1 MLKGHRLDNDKIGYM
16 ARLKYNFTWKK
27 YHFTWKKYHF
37 TWKKYHR
44 WFGLVLSVFM
54 LVFCVSGIILN
65 HREVFSGC
73 EVSRRWLPA
82 SYHIKNFNNGVV
94 KGTVV
99 KNQKTASDSTEQ
111 SLAVE
116 KNPSIHANSSESPDS
131 VLAYGCAGVFLT
143 DSRLSTWQDFNRGLP
158 ASIDERNVRHIV
170 KAKDGS
176 LWCAALRDVYRYDE
190 NSHRWKK
197 VELPGNEE
205 RIMDVA
211 LGKDSM
217 TVVALTRSYV
227 YKISIFDSCRLQ
239 GKPAMAKFHVG
250 PATVVPPPSE
260 DYEPKT
266 TLFKLVWHLH
276 SGEFFGLP
284 GKLVV
289 DAIALV
295 LIVLSITGILLFILP
310 YGIRRVKKLA
320 AKARMKRL
328 GKQFAWNMKWHNK
341 IGYVTIVLTL
351 WIAITG
357 MCLRPPLMVPLVL
370 NKLPQAVGEDGN
382 VWQDKLRAIRWDATQ
397 GDWLVSTSD
406 GFLRVDED
414 FSQAPKMLA
423 TDECPKLSPMG
434 VTVFE
439 SDGKGGW
446 IVGSFRGIYR
456 WNPVKSAANRTSAVD
471 PLLALSLKDSA
482 NHPSSQILDYFTGK
496 PSVETSMIPI
506 SDNLVCGYSEDFL
519 GGKPLVFDF
528 AKGVEDA
535 KGQAVDLAKLQ
546 ENKNLSANPQNLE
559 SNRQHLYDND
569 ESKTSKNEESM
580 SDLICETAPMSLWNV
595 ALELHVG
602 RCYSPFLG
610 PLSDFFVFLSG
621 LLITLVL
628 LSGYIISRR
637 RRKKAQAR
645 LK

>member
-1 MLKGHRLDNDKIGYM
+1 MGIVKIREMMYLCNPKMNVM

-27 YHFTWKKYHF
+27 YH
-37 TWKKYHR
+37 R
-44 WFGLVLSVFM
+44 WLGLVLSVFM
-54 LVFCVSGIILN
+54 LVFSVSGIILN

-73 EVSRRWLPA
+73 EVSRKWLPA

-94 KGTVV
+94 KGTVM
-99 KNQKTASDSTEQ
+99 KKSAAH
-111 SLAVE
+111 SL
-116 KNPSIHANSSESPDS
+116 SSENCDS

-143 DSRLSTWQDFNRGLP
+143 DSRLSTWQDFNAGLP
-158 ASIDERNVRHIV
+158 ESIDERNVRHVV

-211 LGKDSM
+211 LAKDSM
-217 TVVALTRSYV
+217 TVVALTRSRVFTIVPFVQYGEIV
-227 YKISIFDSCRLQ
+227 KI
-239 GKPAMAKFHVG
+239 GKSS
-250 PATVVPPPSE
+250 SE
-260 DYEPKT
+260 TYRVESKIIPTPKKYEPKT

-310 YGIRRVKKLA
+310 YGIRRAKKLA

-370 NKLPQAVGEDGN
+370 SKLPQAVGEDGN
-382 VWQDKLRAIRWDATQ
+382 VWQDKLRAIRWDAVQ
-397 GDWLVSTSD
+397 GDWLVSTSE

-414 FSQAPKMLA
+414 FSQAPKMLPDA
-423 TDECPKLSPMG
+423 ECPKLSPMG
-434 VTVFE
+434 VTVWE

-456 WNPVKSAANRTSAVD
+456 WNPVNH
-471 PLLALSLKDSA
+471 SL
-482 NHPSSQILDYFTGK
+482 NQILDYFTGK
-496 PSVETSMIPI
+496 PSEETSMIPI

-535 KGQAVDLAKLQ
+535 KGQAVALC
-546 ENKNLSANPQNLE
+546 
-559 SNRQHLYDND
+559 ND
-569 ESKTSKNEESM
+569 EPKKSRNEESM

-610 PLSDFFVFLSG
+610 PLSDLFVFLSG

-628 LSGYIISRR
+628 LSGYIISHR

>member
-1 MLKGHRLDNDKIGYM
+1 MGIVKIREMMYLCNPKMNVM

-27 YHFTWKKYHF
+27 YH
-37 TWKKYHR
+37 R
-44 WFGLVLSVFM
+44 WLGLVLSVFM

-73 EVSRRWLPA
+73 EVSRKWLPA
-82 SYHIKNFNNGVV
+82 SYYIKNFNNGVV

-116 KNPSIHANSSESPDS
+116 KNPSVHANSSESPDS
-131 VLAYGCAGVFLT
+131 VLVYGCAGVFLT
-143 DSRLSTWQDFNRGLP
+143 DSRLSTWQDFNAGLP
-158 ASIDERNVRHIV
+158 ESIDERNVRHVV
-170 KAKDGS
+170 KAKNGS

-211 LGKDSM
+211 LAKDSM
-217 TVVALTRSYV
+217 TVVALTRSRVFTIVPFVQYGEIV
-227 YKISIFDSCRLQ
+227 KI
-239 GKPAMAKFHVG
+239 GKSSSETYRVESKIIPAPKK
-250 PATVVPPPSE
+250 
-260 DYEPKT
+260 YEPKT

-310 YGIRRVKKLA
+310 YGIRRAKKLA

-370 NKLPQAVGEDGN
+370 SKLPQAVGEDGN
-382 VWQDKLRAIRWDATQ
+382 VWQDKLRAIRWDAVQ
-397 GDWLVSTSD
+397 GDWLVSTSE

-414 FSQAPKMLA
+414 FSQAPKMLPD
-423 TDECPKLSPMG
+423 DECPKLSPMG
-434 VTVFE
+434 VTVWE

-456 WNPVKSAANRTSAVD
+456 WNPV
-471 PLLALSLKDSA
+471 
-482 NHPSSQILDYFTGK
+482 NHKSQILDYFTNE
-496 PSVETSMIPI
+496 PCVETSMIPI
-506 SDNLVCGYSEDFL
+506 SDNLICGYSEDLFDRE
-519 GGKPLVFDF
+519 PMVFDF

-535 KGQAVDLAKLQ
+535 KGQVINIL
-546 ENKNLSANPQNLE
+546 
-559 SNRQHLYDND
+559 D
-569 ESKTSKNEESM
+569 EKDAM

-610 PLSDFFVFLSG
+610 PLSDLFVFLSG

-628 LSGYIISRR
+628 LSGYIISHR

>member
-1 MLKGHRLDNDKIGYM
+1 MNVM

-27 YHFTWKKYHF
+27 YH
-37 TWKKYHR
+37 R
-44 WFGLVLSVFM
+44 WLGLVLSVFM

-73 EVSRRWLPA
+73 EVSRKWLPA
-82 SYHIKNFNNGVV
+82 SYYIKNFNNGVV

-99 KNQKTASDSTEQ
+99 KKSAAH
-111 SLAVE
+111 SL
-116 KNPSIHANSSESPDS
+116 SSENCDS

-143 DSRLSTWQDFNRGLP
+143 DSRLSTWQDFNAGLP
-158 ASIDERNVRHIV
+158 ESIDERNVRHVV
-170 KAKDGS
+170 KAKEGS

-211 LGKDSM
+211 LAKDSM
-217 TVVALTRSYV
+217 TVVALTRSRVFTIVPFVQYGEIV
-227 YKISIFDSCRLQ
+227 KI
-239 GKPAMAKFHVG
+239 GKSSSETYRVESKIIPAPKK
-250 PATVVPPPSE
+250 
-260 DYEPKT
+260 YEPKT

-310 YGIRRVKKLA
+310 YGIRRAKKLA

-370 NKLPQAVGEDGN
+370 SKLPQAVGEDGN
-382 VWQDKLRAIRWDATQ
+382 VWQDKLRAIRWDAVQ
-397 GDWLVSTSD
+397 GDWLVSTSE

-414 FSQAPKMLA
+414 FSQAPKMLPD
-423 TDECPKLSPMG
+423 DECPKLSPMG
-434 VTVFE
+434 VTVWE

-456 WNPVKSAANRTSAVD
+456 WNPVNH
-471 PLLALSLKDSA
+471 SL
-482 NHPSSQILDYFTGK
+482 NQILDYFTGK
-496 PSVETSMIPI
+496 PSEETSMIPI

-535 KGQAVDLAKLQ
+535 KGQAVALC
-546 ENKNLSANPQNLE
+546 
-559 SNRQHLYDND
+559 ND
-569 ESKTSKNEESM
+569 EPKTSRNEESM

-610 PLSDFFVFLSG
+610 PLSDLFVFLSG
-621 LLITLVL
+621 LLITLVF
-628 LSGYIISRR
+628 LSGYIISHR
-637 RRKKAQAR
+637 RRKKAQER
-645 LK
+645 KHMSFMIHKRES

>member
-1 MLKGHRLDNDKIGYM
+1 MMYLCNPKMNVM
-16 ARLKYNFTWKK
+16 ARLKYN
-27 YHFTWKKYHF
+27 F

-73 EVSRRWLPA
+73 EVSRKWLPA

-116 KNPSIHANSSESPDS
+116 KNPSVHANSSESPDS
-131 VLAYGCAGVFLT
+131 VLVYGCAGVFLT
-143 DSRLSTWQDFNRGLP
+143 DSRLSTWQDFNAGLP
-158 ASIDERNVRHIV
+158 ESIDERNVRHVV

-211 LGKDSM
+211 LGKNSIQ
-217 TVVALTRSYV
+217 VVALTRSRIFEITPIASNIDVSESPSSLASSAKGGVSEKSPDIFEKKSGGFSEKVGTFLGKYRV
-227 YKISIFDSCRLQ
+227 EAKII
-239 GKPAMAKFHVG
+239 PAPKN
-250 PATVVPPPSE
+250 
-260 DYEPKT
+260 YEPKT

-310 YGIRRVKKLA
+310 YGIRRAKKVKSEERRVKNSLA
-320 AKARMKRL
+320 AKNRMKRL

-370 NKLPQAVGEDGN
+370 SKLPQTVGEDGN
-382 VWQDKLRAIRWDATQ
+382 VWQDKLRAIRWDAVQ
-397 GDWLVSTSD
+397 GDWLVSTSE

-414 FSQAPKMLA
+414 FAKVPKMLPA
-423 TDECPKLSPMG
+423 DECPKLSPMG
-434 VTVFE
+434 VTVWE

-456 WNPVKSAANRTSAVD
+456 WNPVNH
-471 PLLALSLKDSA
+471 SL
-482 NHPSSQILDYFTGK
+482 NQILDYFTGK

-535 KGQAVDLAKLQ
+535 KGQAVALC
-546 ENKNLSANPQNLE
+546 
-559 SNRQHLYDND
+559 ND
-569 ESKTSKNEESM
+569 EPKTSRNEESM

-610 PLSDFFVFLSG
+610 PLSDLFVFLSG

-628 LSGYIISRR
+628 LSGYIISHR

>member
-1 MLKGHRLDNDKIGYM
+1 MGIVKIREMMYLCNPKMNVM

-27 YHFTWKKYHF
+27 YH
-37 TWKKYHR
+37 R
-44 WFGLVLSVFM
+44 WLGLVLSVFM

-73 EVSRRWLPA
+73 EVSRKWLPA
-82 SYHIKNFNNGVV
+82 SYHVKNFNNGVV

-99 KNQKTASDSTEQ
+99 KKSAAH
-111 SLAVE
+111 SL
-116 KNPSIHANSSESPDS
+116 SSENCDS

-143 DSRLSTWQDFNRGLP
+143 DSRLSTWQDFNAGLP
-158 ASIDERNVRHIV
+158 ESIDERNVRHVV

-190 NSHRWKK
+190 NSQGWKK

-211 LGKDSM
+211 LAKDSM
-217 TVVALTRSYV
+217 TVVALTRSRVFTIVPFVQYGEIV
-227 YKISIFDSCRLQ
+227 KI
-239 GKPAMAKFHVG
+239 GKSSSETYRVESKIIPAPKK
-250 PATVVPPPSE
+250 
-260 DYEPKT
+260 YEPKT

-295 LIVLSITGILLFILP
+295 LIMLSITGILLFILP
-310 YGIRRVKKLA
+310 YGIRRAKKLA

-370 NKLPQAVGEDGN
+370 SKLPQAVGEDGN
-382 VWQDKLRAIRWDATQ
+382 VWQDKLRAIRWDAVQ
-397 GDWLVSTSD
+397 GDWLVSTSE

-414 FSQAPKMLA
+414 FSQAPKMLPD
-423 TDECPKLSPMG
+423 DECPKLSPMG
-434 VTVFE
+434 VTVWE

-456 WNPVKSAANRTSAVD
+456 WNPVNH
-471 PLLALSLKDSA
+471 SL
-482 NHPSSQILDYFTGK
+482 NQILDYFTGK
-496 PSVETSMIPI
+496 PSEETSMIPI

-535 KGQAVDLAKLQ
+535 KGQAVALC
-546 ENKNLSANPQNLE
+546 
-559 SNRQHLYDND
+559 ND
-569 ESKTSKNEESM
+569 EPKKSRNEESM

-610 PLSDFFVFLSG
+610 PLSDLFVFLSG

-628 LSGYIISRR
+628 LSGYIISHR

-645 LK
+645 LR

>member
-1 MLKGHRLDNDKIGYM
+1 MGIVKIREMMYLCSPKMNVM
-16 ARLKYNFTWKK
+16 ARLKY
-27 YHFTWKKYHF
+27 YF

-44 WFGLVLSVFM
+44 WLGLVLSVFM

-73 EVSRRWLPA
+73 EVSRKWLPA

-99 KNQKTASDSTEQ
+99 KRSAAH
-111 SLAVE
+111 SL
-116 KNPSIHANSSESPDS
+116 SSENCDS

-143 DSRLSTWQDFNRGLP
+143 DSRLSTWQDFNAGLP
-158 ASIDERNVRHIV
+158 ESIDERNVRHVV

-211 LGKDSM
+211 LAKDSM
-217 TVVALTRSYV
+217 TVVALTRSRVFTIVPFVQYGEIV
-227 YKISIFDSCRLQ
+227 KI
-239 GKPAMAKFHVG
+239 GKSSSETYRVESKIIPAPKKC
-250 PATVVPPPSE
+250 
-260 DYEPKT
+260 EPKT

-310 YGIRRVKKLA
+310 YGIRKAKKLA

-370 NKLPQAVGEDGN
+370 SKLPQAVGEDGN
-382 VWQDKLRAIRWDATQ
+382 VWQDKLRAIRWDAVQ
-397 GDWLVSTSD
+397 GDWLVSTSE

-414 FSQAPKMLA
+414 FSQASKMLPD
-423 TDECPKLSPMG
+423 DECPKLSPMG
-434 VTVFE
+434 VTVWE

-456 WNPVKSAANRTSAVD
+456 WNPVNH
-471 PLLALSLKDSA
+471 SL
-482 NHPSSQILDYFTGK
+482 NQILDYFTGK
-496 PSVETSMIPI
+496 PSEETSMIPI

-535 KGQAVDLAKLQ
+535 KGQAVALC
-546 ENKNLSANPQNLE
+546 
-559 SNRQHLYDND
+559 ND
-569 ESKTSKNEESM
+569 EPKKSRNEESM

-610 PLSDFFVFLSG
+610 PLSDLFVFLSG

-628 LSGYIISRR
+628 LSGYIISHR

>member
-1 MLKGHRLDNDKIGYM
+1 MGIVKIREMMYLCNPKMNVM

-27 YHFTWKKYHF
+27 YH
-37 TWKKYHR
+37 R
-44 WFGLVLSVFM
+44 WLGLVLSVFM

-73 EVSRRWLPA
+73 EVSRKWLPA

-99 KNQKTASDSTEQ
+99 KKSAAH
-111 SLAVE
+111 SL
-116 KNPSIHANSSESPDS
+116 SSENCDS
-131 VLAYGCAGVFLT
+131 VLVYGCAGVFLT
-143 DSRLSTWQDFNRGLP
+143 DSRLSTWQDFNAGLP
-158 ASIDERNVRHIV
+158 ESIDERNVRHVV
-170 KAKDGS
+170 KAKNGS

-211 LGKDSM
+211 LAKDSM
-217 TVVALTRSYV
+217 TVVALTRSRVFTIVPFVQYGEIV
-227 YKISIFDSCRLQ
+227 KI
-239 GKPAMAKFHVG
+239 GKSSSETYRVESKIIPAPKK
-250 PATVVPPPSE
+250 
-260 DYEPKT
+260 YEPKT

-310 YGIRRVKKLA
+310 YGIRRAKKLA

-370 NKLPQAVGEDGN
+370 SKLPQAVGEDGN
-382 VWQDKLRAIRWDATQ
+382 VWQDKLRAIRWDAVQ
-397 GDWLVSTSD
+397 GDWLVSTSE

-414 FSQAPKMLA
+414 FSQAPKMLPD
-423 TDECPKLSPMG
+423 DECPKLSPMG
-434 VTVFE
+434 VTVWE

-456 WNPVKSAANRTSAVD
+456 WNPVNH
-471 PLLALSLKDSA
+471 SL
-482 NHPSSQILDYFTGK
+482 NQILDYFTGK
-496 PSVETSMIPI
+496 PSEETSMIPI

-535 KGQAVDLAKLQ
+535 KGQAVALC
-546 ENKNLSANPQNLE
+546 
-559 SNRQHLYDND
+559 ND
-569 ESKTSKNEESM
+569 EPKKSRNEESM

-610 PLSDFFVFLSG
+610 PLSDLFVFLSG
-621 LLITLVL
+621 LLITLVF
-628 LSGYIISRR
+628 LSGYIISHR

>member
-1 MLKGHRLDNDKIGYM
+1 MGIVKIREMMYLCNPKMNVM

-27 YHFTWKKYHF
+27 YH
-37 TWKKYHR
+37 R
-44 WFGLVLSVFM
+44 WLGLVLSVFM

-73 EVSRRWLPA
+73 EVSRKWLPA
-82 SYHIKNFNNGVV
+82 SYYIKNFNNGVV
-94 KGTVV
+94 KGTVM
-99 KNQKTASDSTEQ
+99 KKSAAH
-111 SLAVE
+111 SL
-116 KNPSIHANSSESPDS
+116 SSENCDS

-143 DSRLSTWQDFNRGLP
+143 DSRLSTWQDFNAGLP
-158 ASIDERNVRHIV
+158 ESIDERNVRHVV

-211 LGKDSM
+211 LAKDSM
-217 TVVALTRSYV
+217 TVVALTRSRVFTIVPFVQYGEIV
-227 YKISIFDSCRLQ
+227 KI
-239 GKPAMAKFHVG
+239 GKSSSETYRVESKIIPAPKK
-250 PATVVPPPSE
+250 
-260 DYEPKT
+260 YEPKT

-310 YGIRRVKKLA
+310 YGIRRAKKLA

-370 NKLPQAVGEDGN
+370 SKLPQAVGEDGN
-382 VWQDKLRAIRWDATQ
+382 VWQDKLRAIRWDAVQ
-397 GDWLVSTSD
+397 GDWLVSTSE

-414 FSQAPKMLA
+414 FSQAPKMLPD
-423 TDECPKLSPMG
+423 DECPKLSPMG
-434 VTVFE
+434 VTVWE

-456 WNPVKSAANRTSAVD
+456 WNPVNH
-471 PLLALSLKDSA
+471 SL
-482 NHPSSQILDYFTGK
+482 NQILDYFTGK
-496 PSVETSMIPI
+496 PSEETSMIPI

-535 KGQAVDLAKLQ
+535 KGQAVALC
-546 ENKNLSANPQNLE
+546 
-559 SNRQHLYDND
+559 ND
-569 ESKTSKNEESM
+569 EPKKSRNEESM

-610 PLSDFFVFLSG
+610 PLSDLFVFLSG
-621 LLITLVL
+621 LLITLVF
-628 LSGYIISRR
+628 LSGYIISHR
-637 RRKKAQAR
+637 RRKKTQAR

>member
-1 MLKGHRLDNDKIGYM
+1 MGIVKIREMMYLCNPKINVM

-27 YHFTWKKYHF
+27 YH
-37 TWKKYHR
+37 R
-44 WFGLVLSVFM
+44 WLGLVLSVFM

-73 EVSRRWLPA
+73 EVSRKWLPA
-82 SYHIKNFNNGVV
+82 SYYIKNFNNGVV

-99 KNQKTASDSTEQ
+99 KRSAAH
-111 SLAVE
+111 SL
-116 KNPSIHANSSESPDS
+116 SSENCDS

-143 DSRLSTWQDFNRGLP
+143 DSRLSTWQDFNAGLP
-158 ASIDERNVRHIV
+158 ESIDERNVRHVV

-211 LGKDSM
+211 LAKDSM
-217 TVVALTRSYV
+217 TVVALTRSRVFTIVPFVQYGEIV
-227 YKISIFDSCRLQ
+227 KI
-239 GKPAMAKFHVG
+239 GKSSSETYRVESKIIPAPKK
-250 PATVVPPPSE
+250 
-260 DYEPKT
+260 YEPKT

-310 YGIRRVKKLA
+310 YGIRRAKKLA

-370 NKLPQAVGEDGN
+370 SKLPQAVGEDGN
-382 VWQDKLRAIRWDATQ
+382 VWQDKLRAICWDAVQ
-397 GDWLVSTSD
+397 GDWLVSTSE

-414 FSQAPKMLA
+414 FSQAPKMLPD
-423 TDECPKLSPMG
+423 DECPKLSPMG
-434 VTVFE
+434 VTVWE

-456 WNPVKSAANRTSAVD
+456 WNPENH
-471 PLLALSLKDSA
+471 SL
-482 NHPSSQILDYFTGK
+482 NQILDYFIGK
-496 PSVETSMIPI
+496 PSEETSMIPI

-535 KGQAVDLAKLQ
+535 KGQAVALC
-546 ENKNLSANPQNLE
+546 
-559 SNRQHLYDND
+559 ND
-569 ESKTSKNEESM
+569 EPKKSRNEESM

-610 PLSDFFVFLSG
+610 PLSDLFVFLSG

-628 LSGYIISRR
+628 LSGYIISHR

>member
-1 MLKGHRLDNDKIGYM
+1 M

-27 YHFTWKKYHF
+27 YH
-37 TWKKYHR
+37 R
-44 WFGLVLSVFM
+44 WLGLVLSVFM

-73 EVSRRWLPA
+73 EVSRKWLPA

-99 KNQKTASDSTEQ
+99 KKSAAH
-111 SLAVE
+111 SL
-116 KNPSIHANSSESPDS
+116 SSENCDS

-143 DSRLSTWQDFNRGLP
+143 DSRLSTWQDFNAGLP
-158 ASIDERNVRHIV
+158 ESIDERNVRHVV

-190 NSHRWKK
+190 NAQQWKK

-211 LGKDSM
+211 LGKNSIQ
-217 TVVALTRSYV
+217 VVALTRSRIFEITPIASNIDVSESPSSLASSAKGGVSEKSPDIFEKKSGGFSEKVGTFLGKYRV
-227 YKISIFDSCRLQ
+227 EAKII
-239 GKPAMAKFHVG
+239 PAPKN
-250 PATVVPPPSE
+250 
-260 DYEPKT
+260 YEPKT

-295 LIVLSITGILLFILP
+295 LIVLSITGIIRFILP
-310 YGIRRVKKLA
+310 YGIRRAKKVKSEERRVKNSLA
-320 AKARMKRL
+320 AKNRMKRL

-370 NKLPQAVGEDGN
+370 SKLPQAVGEDGN
-382 VWQDKLRAIRWDATQ
+382 VWQDKLRAIRWDAVQ
-397 GDWLVSTSD
+397 GDWLVSTSE

-414 FSQAPKMLA
+414 FSQAPKMLPD
-423 TDECPKLSPMG
+423 DECPKLSPMG
-434 VTVFE
+434 VTVWE

-456 WNPVKSAANRTSAVD
+456 WNPV
-471 PLLALSLKDSA
+471 
-482 NHPSSQILDYFTGK
+482 NHKSQILDYFTNE
-496 PSVETSMIPI
+496 PCVETSMIPI
-506 SDNLVCGYSEDFL
+506 SDNLICGYSEDLFDRE
-519 GGKPLVFDF
+519 PMVFDF

-535 KGQAVDLAKLQ
+535 KGQVINIL
-546 ENKNLSANPQNLE
+546 
-559 SNRQHLYDND
+559 D
-569 ESKTSKNEESM
+569 EKDAM

-610 PLSDFFVFLSG
+610 PLSDLFVFLSG

-628 LSGYIISRR
+628 LSGYIISHR

>member
-1 MLKGHRLDNDKIGYM
+1 M
-16 ARLKYNFTWKK
+16 ARLKYN
-27 YHFTWKKYHF
+27 F

-65 HREVFSGC
+65 HREAFSGC
-73 EVSRRWLPA
+73 EVSRKWLPA

-99 KNQKTASDSTEQ
+99 KKSGSLAISEGFSDSI
-111 SLAVE
+111 LV
-116 KNPSIHANSSESPDS
+116 
-131 VLAYGCAGVFLT
+131 YGCAGVFLT
-143 DSRLSTWQDFNRGLP
+143 DYQLSTWQDFNAGLP
-158 ASIDERNVRHIV
+158 KSIDERNVRHLV
-170 KAKDGS
+170 QARDGS

-190 NSHRWKK
+190 NAQQWKK

-211 LGKDSM
+211 LGKNSIQ
-217 TVVALTRSYV
+217 VVALTRSRIFEITPIASNIDVSESPSSLASSAKGGVSEKSPDIFEKKSGGFSEKVGTFLGKYRV
-227 YKISIFDSCRLQ
+227 ESKII
-239 GKPAMAKFHVG
+239 PAPKK
-250 PATVVPPPSE
+250 
-260 DYEPKT
+260 YEPKT

-310 YGIRRVKKLA
+310 YGIRRAKKLA

-370 NKLPQAVGEDGN
+370 SKLPQAVGEDGN
-382 VWQDKLRAIRWDATQ
+382 VWQDKLRAIRWDAVQ
-397 GDWLVSTSD
+397 GDWLVSTSE

-414 FSQAPKMLA
+414 FSQAPKMLPD
-423 TDECPKLSPMG
+423 DECPKLSPMG
-434 VTVFE
+434 VTVWE

-456 WNPVKSAANRTSAVD
+456 WNPVNH
-471 PLLALSLKDSA
+471 SL
-482 NHPSSQILDYFTGK
+482 NQILDYFTGK
-496 PSVETSMIPI
+496 PSEETSMIPI

-535 KGQAVDLAKLQ
+535 KGQAVALC
-546 ENKNLSANPQNLE
+546 
-559 SNRQHLYDND
+559 ND
-569 ESKTSKNEESM
+569 EPKKSRNEESM

-610 PLSDFFVFLSG
+610 PLSDLFVFLSG

-628 LSGYIISRR
+628 LSGYIISHR

>member
-1 MLKGHRLDNDKIGYM
+1 M

-27 YHFTWKKYHF
+27 YH
-37 TWKKYHR
+37 R
-44 WFGLVLSVFM
+44 WLGLVLSVFM

-73 EVSRRWLPA
+73 EVSRKWLPA

-99 KNQKTASDSTEQ
+99 KKSAAH
-111 SLAVE
+111 SL
-116 KNPSIHANSSESPDS
+116 SSENCDS

-143 DSRLSTWQDFNRGLP
+143 DSRLSTWQDFNAGLP
-158 ASIDERNVRHIV
+158 ESIDERNVRHVV

-211 LGKDSM
+211 LAKDSM
-217 TVVALTRSYV
+217 TVVALTRSRVFTIVPFVQYGEIG
-227 YKISIFDSCRLQ
+227 KI
-239 GKPAMAKFHVG
+239 GKSSSETYRVESKIIPAPKK
-250 PATVVPPPSE
+250 
-260 DYEPKT
+260 YEPKT

-310 YGIRRVKKLA
+310 YGIRRAKKLA

-370 NKLPQAVGEDGN
+370 SKLPQAVGEDGN
-382 VWQDKLRAIRWDATQ
+382 VWQDKLRAIRWDAVQ
-397 GDWLVSTSD
+397 GDWLVSTSE

-414 FSQAPKMLA
+414 FSQAPKMLPD
-423 TDECPKLSPMG
+423 DECPKLSPMG
-434 VTVFE
+434 VTVWE

-456 WNPVKSAANRTSAVD
+456 WNPVNH
-471 PLLALSLKDSA
+471 SL
-482 NHPSSQILDYFTGK
+482 NQILDYFTGK
-496 PSVETSMIPI
+496 PSEETSMIPI

-535 KGQAVDLAKLQ
+535 KGQAVALC
-546 ENKNLSANPQNLE
+546 
-559 SNRQHLYDND
+559 ND
-569 ESKTSKNEESM
+569 EPKKSRNEESM

-610 PLSDFFVFLSG
+610 PLSDLFVFLSG

-628 LSGYIISRR
+628 LSGYIISHR

>member
-1 MLKGHRLDNDKIGYM
+1 MGIVKIREMMYLCNPKMNVM

-27 YHFTWKKYHF
+27 YH
-37 TWKKYHR
+37 R
-44 WFGLVLSVFM
+44 WLGLVLSVFM

-73 EVSRRWLPA
+73 EVSRKWLPA
-82 SYHIKNFNNGVV
+82 SYYIKNFNNGVV

-99 KNQKTASDSTEQ
+99 KKSAAHSF
-111 SLAVE
+111 
-116 KNPSIHANSSESPDS
+116 SSENCDS
-131 VLAYGCAGVFLT
+131 VLVYGCAGVFLT
-143 DSRLSTWQDFNRGLP
+143 DSRLSTWQDFNAGLP
-158 ASIDERNVRHIV
+158 ESIDERNVRHVV

-190 NSHRWKK
+190 NSQGWKK

-211 LGKDSM
+211 LAKDSM
-217 TVVALTRSYV
+217 TVVALTRSRVFTIVPFVQYGEIV
-227 YKISIFDSCRLQ
+227 KI
-239 GKPAMAKFHVG
+239 GKSSSETYRVESKIIPAPKK
-250 PATVVPPPSE
+250 
-260 DYEPKT
+260 YEPKT

-310 YGIRRVKKLA
+310 YGIRRAKKLV

-370 NKLPQAVGEDGN
+370 SKLPQAVGEDGN
-382 VWQDKLRAIRWDATQ
+382 VWQDKLRAIRWDAVQ
-397 GDWLVSTSD
+397 GDWLVSTSE

-414 FSQAPKMLA
+414 FSQAPKMLPD
-423 TDECPKLSPMG
+423 DECPKLSPMG
-434 VTVFE
+434 VTVWE

-456 WNPVKSAANRTSAVD
+456 WNPVNH
-471 PLLALSLKDSA
+471 SL
-482 NHPSSQILDYFTGK
+482 NQILDYFTGK
-496 PSVETSMIPI
+496 PSEETSMIPI

-535 KGQAVDLAKLQ
+535 KGQAVALC
-546 ENKNLSANPQNLE
+546 
-559 SNRQHLYDND
+559 ND
-569 ESKTSKNEESM
+569 EPKKSRNEESM

-610 PLSDFFVFLSG
+610 PLSDLFVFLSG

-628 LSGYIISRR
+628 LSGYIISHR

-645 LK
+645 LR

>member
-1 MLKGHRLDNDKIGYM
+1 MGIVKIREMMYLCNPKMNVM
-16 ARLKYNFTWKK
+16 ARLKYN
-27 YHFTWKKYHF
+27 F

-65 HREVFSGC
+65 HREAFSGC
-73 EVSRRWLPA
+73 EVSRKWLPA
-82 SYHIKNFNNGVV
+82 SYHVKNFNNGVV

-116 KNPSIHANSSESPDS
+116 KNPSVHANSSESPDS
-131 VLAYGCAGVFLT
+131 VLVYGCAGVFLT
-143 DSRLSTWQDFNRGLP
+143 DSRLSTWQDFNAGLP
-158 ASIDERNVRHIV
+158 ESIDERNVRHVV

-211 LGKDSM
+211 LAKDSM
-217 TVVALTRSYV
+217 TVVALTRSRVFTIVPFVQYGEIV
-227 YKISIFDSCRLQ
+227 KI
-239 GKPAMAKFHVG
+239 GKSSSETYRVESKIIPAPKK
-250 PATVVPPPSE
+250 
-260 DYEPKT
+260 YEPKT

-310 YGIRRVKKLA
+310 YGIRRAKKLA

-370 NKLPQAVGEDGN
+370 SKLPQAVGEDGN
-382 VWQDKLRAIRWDATQ
+382 VWQDKLRAIRWDAVQ
-397 GDWLVSTSD
+397 GDWLVSTSE
-406 GFLRVDED
+406 GLLRVDED
-414 FSQAPKMLA
+414 FSQAPKMLPD
-423 TDECPKLSPMG
+423 DECPKLSPMG
-434 VTVFE
+434 VTVWE

-456 WNPVKSAANRTSAVD
+456 WNPVNH
-471 PLLALSLKDSA
+471 SL
-482 NHPSSQILDYFTGK
+482 NQILDYFTGK
-496 PSVETSMIPI
+496 PSEETSMIPI

-535 KGQAVDLAKLQ
+535 KGQAVALC
-546 ENKNLSANPQNLE
+546 
-559 SNRQHLYDND
+559 ND
-569 ESKTSKNEESM
+569 EPKKSRNEESM

-610 PLSDFFVFLSG
+610 PLSDLFVFLSG

-628 LSGYIISRR
+628 LSGYIISHR

>member
-1 MLKGHRLDNDKIGYM
+1 M

-27 YHFTWKKYHF
+27 YH
-37 TWKKYHR
+37 R
-44 WFGLVLSVFM
+44 WLGLVLSVFM

-73 EVSRRWLPA
+73 EVSRKWLPA
-82 SYHIKNFNNGVV
+82 SYYIKNFNNGVV

-99 KNQKTASDSTEQ
+99 KKSAAH
-111 SLAVE
+111 SL
-116 KNPSIHANSSESPDS
+116 SSENCDS
-131 VLAYGCAGVFLT
+131 VLVYGCAGVFLT
-143 DSRLSTWQDFNRGLP
+143 DSRLSTWQDFNAGLP
-158 ASIDERNVRHIV
+158 ESIDERNVRHVV

-211 LGKDSM
+211 LAKDSM
-217 TVVALTRSYV
+217 TVVALTRSRVFTIVPFVQYGEIV
-227 YKISIFDSCRLQ
+227 KI
-239 GKPAMAKFHVG
+239 GKSSSETYRVESKIIPAQKK
-250 PATVVPPPSE
+250 
-260 DYEPKT
+260 YEPKT

-310 YGIRRVKKLA
+310 YGIRRAKKLA

-370 NKLPQAVGEDGN
+370 SKLPQAVGEDGN
-382 VWQDKLRAIRWDATQ
+382 VWQDKLRAIRWDAVQ
-397 GDWLVSTSD
+397 GDWLVSTSE

-414 FSQAPKMLA
+414 FSQAPKMLPD
-423 TDECPKLSPMG
+423 DECPKLSPMG
-434 VTVFE
+434 VTVWE

-456 WNPVKSAANRTSAVD
+456 WNPVNH
-471 PLLALSLKDSA
+471 SL
-482 NHPSSQILDYFTGK
+482 NQILDYFTGK
-496 PSVETSMIPI
+496 PSEETSMIPI

-535 KGQAVDLAKLQ
+535 KGQAVALC
-546 ENKNLSANPQNLE
+546 
-559 SNRQHLYDND
+559 ND
-569 ESKTSKNEESM
+569 EPKKSRNEESM

-610 PLSDFFVFLSG
+610 PLSDLFVFLSG

-628 LSGYIISRR
+628 LSGYIISHR

>member
-1 MLKGHRLDNDKIGYM
+1 MGIVKIREMMYLCNPKMNVM

-27 YHFTWKKYHF
+27 YH
-37 TWKKYHR
+37 R
-44 WFGLVLSVFM
+44 WLGLVLSVFM

-73 EVSRRWLPA
+73 EVSRKWLPA

-99 KNQKTASDSTEQ
+99 KKSAAH
-111 SLAVE
+111 SL
-116 KNPSIHANSSESPDS
+116 SSENCDS

-143 DSRLSTWQDFNRGLP
+143 DSQLSTWQDFNRGLP
-158 ASIDERNVRHIV
+158 ASIDERNVRHVV

-211 LGKDSM
+211 LAKDSM
-217 TVVALTRSYV
+217 TVVALTRSRVFTIVPFVQYGEIV
-227 YKISIFDSCRLQ
+227 KI
-239 GKPAMAKFHVG
+239 GKSSSETYRVESKIIPAPKK
-250 PATVVPPPSE
+250 
-260 DYEPKT
+260 YEPKT

-310 YGIRRVKKLA
+310 YGIRKAKKLA

-370 NKLPQAVGEDGN
+370 SKLPQAVGEDGN
-382 VWQDKLRAIRWDATQ
+382 VWQDKLRAIRWDAVQ
-397 GDWLVSTSD
+397 GDWLVSTSE

-414 FSQAPKMLA
+414 FSQAPKMLPD
-423 TDECPKLSPMG
+423 DECPKLSPMG
-434 VTVFE
+434 VTVWE

-456 WNPVKSAANRTSAVD
+456 WNPVNH
-471 PLLALSLKDSA
+471 SL
-482 NHPSSQILDYFTGK
+482 NQILDYFTGK
-496 PSVETSMIPI
+496 PSEETSMIPI

-535 KGQAVDLAKLQ
+535 KGQAVALC
-546 ENKNLSANPQNLE
+546 
-559 SNRQHLYDND
+559 ND
-569 ESKTSKNEESM
+569 EPKKSRNEESM

-610 PLSDFFVFLSG
+610 PLSDLFVFLSG

-628 LSGYIISRR
+628 LSGYIISHR

>member
-1 MLKGHRLDNDKIGYM
+1 MGIVKIREMMYLCNPKMNVM

-27 YHFTWKKYHF
+27 YH
-37 TWKKYHR
+37 R
-44 WFGLVLSVFM
+44 WLGLVLSVFM

-73 EVSRRWLPA
+73 EVSRKWLPA
-82 SYHIKNFNNGVV
+82 SYYIKNFNNGVV

-99 KNQKTASDSTEQ
+99 KKSAAH
-111 SLAVE
+111 SL
-116 KNPSIHANSSESPDS
+116 SSENCDS

-143 DSRLSTWQDFNRGLP
+143 DSRLSTWQDFNAGLP
-158 ASIDERNVRHIV
+158 ESIDERNVRHVV

-211 LGKDSM
+211 LAKDSM
-217 TVVALTRSYV
+217 TVVALTRSRVFTIVPFVQYGEIV
-227 YKISIFDSCRLQ
+227 KI
-239 GKPAMAKFHVG
+239 GKSSSETYRVESKIIPAPKK
-250 PATVVPPPSE
+250 
-260 DYEPKT
+260 YEPKT

-310 YGIRRVKKLA
+310 YGIRRAKKLA

-370 NKLPQAVGEDGN
+370 SKLPQAVGEDGN
-382 VWQDKLRAIRWDATQ
+382 VWQDKLRAIRWDAVQ
-397 GDWLVSTSD
+397 GDWLVSTSE

-414 FSQAPKMLA
+414 FSQAPKMLPD
-423 TDECPKLSPMG
+423 DECPKLSPMG
-434 VTVFE
+434 VTVWE

-456 WNPVKSAANRTSAVD
+456 WNPVNH
-471 PLLALSLKDSA
+471 SL
-482 NHPSSQILDYFTGK
+482 NQILDYFTGK
-496 PSVETSMIPI
+496 PSEETSMIPI

-535 KGQAVDLAKLQ
+535 KGQAVALCD
-546 ENKNLSANPQNLE
+546 
-559 SNRQHLYDND
+559 D
-569 ESKTSKNEESM
+569 EPKKSRNEESM

-610 PLSDFFVFLSG
+610 PLSDLFVFLSG
-621 LLITLVL
+621 LLITLVF
-628 LSGYIISRR
+628 LSGYIISHR

>member
-1 MLKGHRLDNDKIGYM
+1 MGIVKIREMMYLCNPKMNVM

-27 YHFTWKKYHF
+27 YH
-37 TWKKYHR
+37 R
-44 WFGLVLSVFM
+44 WLGLVLSVFM

-65 HREVFSGC
+65 HREAFSGC
-73 EVSRRWLPA
+73 EVSRKWLPA
-82 SYHIKNFNNGVV
+82 SYRIKNFNNGVV

-99 KNQKTASDSTEQ
+99 KKSAAH
-111 SLAVE
+111 SL
-116 KNPSIHANSSESPDS
+116 SSENCDS

-143 DSRLSTWQDFNRGLP
+143 DSRLSTWQDFNVGLP
-158 ASIDERNVRHIV
+158 ESIDERNVRHVV

-211 LGKDSM
+211 LAKDSM
-217 TVVALTRSYV
+217 TVVALTRSRVFTIVPFVQYGEIV
-227 YKISIFDSCRLQ
+227 KI
-239 GKPAMAKFHVG
+239 GKSSSETYRVESKIIPAPKK
-250 PATVVPPPSE
+250 
-260 DYEPKT
+260 YEPKT

-310 YGIRRVKKLA
+310 YGIRRAKKLA

-370 NKLPQAVGEDGN
+370 SKLPQAVGEDGN
-382 VWQDKLRAIRWDATQ
+382 VWQDKLRAIRWDAVQ
-397 GDWLVSTSD
+397 GDWLVSTSE

-414 FSQAPKMLA
+414 FSQAPKMLPD
-423 TDECPKLSPMG
+423 DECPKLSPMG
-434 VTVFE
+434 VTVWE
-439 SDGKGGW
+439 SDGKGAW

-456 WNPVKSAANRTSAVD
+456 WNPVNH
-471 PLLALSLKDSA
+471 SL
-482 NHPSSQILDYFTGK
+482 NQILDYFTGK
-496 PSVETSMIPI
+496 PSEETSMIPI

-535 KGQAVDLAKLQ
+535 KGQAVALC
-546 ENKNLSANPQNLE
+546 
-559 SNRQHLYDND
+559 ND
-569 ESKTSKNEESM
+569 EPKTSRNEESM

-610 PLSDFFVFLSG
+610 PLSDLFVFLSG

-628 LSGYIISRR
+628 LSGYIISHR

-645 LK
+645 LR

>member
-1 MLKGHRLDNDKIGYM
+1 MGIVKIREMMYLCNPKMNVM

-27 YHFTWKKYHF
+27 YH
-37 TWKKYHR
+37 R
-44 WFGLVLSVFM
+44 WLGLVLSVFM

-73 EVSRRWLPA
+73 EVSRKWLPA

-99 KNQKTASDSTEQ
+99 KKSAAH
-111 SLAVE
+111 SL
-116 KNPSIHANSSESPDS
+116 SSENCDS

-143 DSRLSTWQDFNRGLP
+143 DSRLSTWQDFNAGLP
-158 ASIDERNVRHIV
+158 ESIDERNVRHVV

-197 VELPGNEE
+197 VELPDNEE

-211 LGKDSM
+211 LAKDSM
-217 TVVALTRSYV
+217 TVVALTRSRVFTIVPFVQYGEIV
-227 YKISIFDSCRLQ
+227 KI
-239 GKPAMAKFHVG
+239 GKSSSETYRVESKIIPAPKK
-250 PATVVPPPSE
+250 
-260 DYEPKT
+260 YEPKT

-310 YGIRRVKKLA
+310 YGIRRAKKLA

-370 NKLPQAVGEDGN
+370 SKLPQAVGEDGN
-382 VWQDKLRAIRWDATQ
+382 VWQDKLRAIRWDAVQ
-397 GDWLVSTSD
+397 GDWLVSTSE

-414 FSQAPKMLA
+414 FSQAPKMLPD
-423 TDECPKLSPMG
+423 DECPKLSPMG
-434 VTVFE
+434 VTVWE

-456 WNPVKSAANRTSAVD
+456 WNPVNH
-471 PLLALSLKDSA
+471 SL
-482 NHPSSQILDYFTGK
+482 NQILDYFTGK
-496 PSVETSMIPI
+496 PSEETSMIPI

-535 KGQAVDLAKLQ
+535 KGQAVALC
-546 ENKNLSANPQNLE
+546 
-559 SNRQHLYDND
+559 ND
-569 ESKTSKNEESM
+569 EPKTSRNEESM

-610 PLSDFFVFLSG
+610 PLSDLFVFLSG
-621 LLITLVL
+621 LLITLVF
-628 LSGYIISRR
+628 LSGYIISHR
-637 RRKKAQAR
+637 RRKKAQER
-645 LK
+645 KHMSFMIHKRES

>member
-1 MLKGHRLDNDKIGYM
+1 M
-16 ARLKYNFTWKK
+16 ARLKYN
-27 YHFTWKKYHF
+27 F

-65 HREVFSGC
+65 HREAFSGC
-73 EVSRRWLPA
+73 EVSRKWLPA

-99 KNQKTASDSTEQ
+99 KNSGSLAISEGFSDSI
-111 SLAVE
+111 LV
-116 KNPSIHANSSESPDS
+116 
-131 VLAYGCAGVFLT
+131 YGCAGVFLT
-143 DSRLSTWQDFNRGLP
+143 DYQLSTWQDFNAGLP
-158 ASIDERNVRHIV
+158 KSIDERNVRHLV
-170 KAKDGS
+170 QARDGS

-211 LGKDSM
+211 LAKDSM
-217 TVVALTRSYV
+217 TVVALTRSRVFTIVPFVQYGEIV
-227 YKISIFDSCRLQ
+227 KI
-239 GKPAMAKFHVG
+239 GKSSSETYRVESRIIPAPKK
-250 PATVVPPPSE
+250 
-260 DYEPKT
+260 YEPKT

-310 YGIRRVKKLA
+310 YGIRRAKKLA

-370 NKLPQAVGEDGN
+370 SKLPQAVGEDGN
-382 VWQDKLRAIRWDATQ
+382 VWQDKLRAIRWDAVQ
-397 GDWLVSTSD
+397 GDWLVSTSE

-414 FSQAPKMLA
+414 FSQAPKMLPD
-423 TDECPKLSPMG
+423 DECPKLSPMG
-434 VTVFE
+434 VTVWE

-456 WNPVKSAANRTSAVD
+456 WNPVNH
-471 PLLALSLKDSA
+471 SL
-482 NHPSSQILDYFTGK
+482 NQILDYFTGK
-496 PSVETSMIPI
+496 PSEETSMIPI

-535 KGQAVDLAKLQ
+535 KGQAVALC
-546 ENKNLSANPQNLE
+546 
-559 SNRQHLYDND
+559 ND
-569 ESKTSKNEESM
+569 EPKKSRNEESM

-610 PLSDFFVFLSG
+610 PLSDLFVFLSG

-628 LSGYIISRR
+628 LSGYIISHR

>member
-1 MLKGHRLDNDKIGYM
+1 MMYLCNPKMNVM

-27 YHFTWKKYHF
+27 YH
-37 TWKKYHR
+37 R
-44 WFGLVLSVFM
+44 WLGLVLSVFM

-73 EVSRRWLPA
+73 EVSRKWLPA
-82 SYHIKNFNNGVV
+82 SYYIKNFNNGVV

-99 KNQKTASDSTEQ
+99 KKSAAH
-111 SLAVE
+111 SL
-116 KNPSIHANSSESPDS
+116 SSENCDS

-143 DSRLSTWQDFNRGLP
+143 DSRLSTWQDFNAGLP
-158 ASIDERNVRHIV
+158 ESIDERNVRHVV

-211 LGKDSM
+211 LAKDSM
-217 TVVALTRSYV
+217 TVVALTRSRVFTIVPFVQYGEIV
-227 YKISIFDSCRLQ
+227 KI
-239 GKPAMAKFHVG
+239 GKSSSETYRVESKIIPAPKK
-250 PATVVPPPSE
+250 
-260 DYEPKT
+260 YEPKT

-310 YGIRRVKKLA
+310 YGIRRAKKLA

-370 NKLPQAVGEDGN
+370 SKLPQTVGEDGN
-382 VWQDKLRAIRWDATQ
+382 VWQDKLRAIRWDVVQ
-397 GDWLVSTSD
+397 GDWLVSISE

-414 FSQAPKMLA
+414 FSQTPKMLPD
-423 TDECPKLSPMG
+423 DECPKLSPMG
-434 VTVFE
+434 VTVWE

-456 WNPVKSAANRTSAVD
+456 WNPVNH
-471 PLLALSLKDSA
+471 SL
-482 NHPSSQILDYFTGK
+482 NQILDYFTGK
-496 PSVETSMIPI
+496 PSEETSMIPI

-535 KGQAVDLAKLQ
+535 KGQAVALC
-546 ENKNLSANPQNLE
+546 
-559 SNRQHLYDND
+559 ND
-569 ESKTSKNEESM
+569 EPKKSRNEESM

-610 PLSDFFVFLSG
+610 PLSDLFVFLSG

-628 LSGYIISRR
+628 LSGYIISHR

>member
-1 MLKGHRLDNDKIGYM
+1 MMYLCNPKMNVM

-27 YHFTWKKYHF
+27 YH
-37 TWKKYHR
+37 R
-44 WFGLVLSVFM
+44 WLGLVLSVFM

-65 HREVFSGC
+65 HREAFSGC
-73 EVSRRWLPA
+73 EVSRKWLPA

-99 KNQKTASDSTEQ
+99 KKSAAH
-111 SLAVE
+111 SL
-116 KNPSIHANSSESPDS
+116 SSENCDS

-143 DSRLSTWQDFNRGLP
+143 DSRLSTWQDFNAGLP
-158 ASIDERNVRHIV
+158 ESIDERNVRHVV

-211 LGKDSM
+211 LAKDSM
-217 TVVALTRSYV
+217 TVVALTRSRVFTIVPFVQYGEIV
-227 YKISIFDSCRLQ
+227 KI
-239 GKPAMAKFHVG
+239 GKSSSETYRVESKIIPAPKK
-250 PATVVPPPSE
+250 
-260 DYEPKT
+260 YEPKT

-310 YGIRRVKKLA
+310 YGIRRAKKLA

-370 NKLPQAVGEDGN
+370 SKLPQAVGEDGN
-382 VWQDKLRAIRWDATQ
+382 VWQDKLRAIRWDAVQ
-397 GDWLVSTSD
+397 GDWLVSTSE

-414 FSQAPKMLA
+414 FSQAPKMLPD
-423 TDECPKLSPMG
+423 DECPKLSPMG
-434 VTVFE
+434 VTVWE

-456 WNPVKSAANRTSAVD
+456 WNPV
-471 PLLALSLKDSA
+471 
-482 NHPSSQILDYFTGK
+482 NHFLNQILDYFTGK
-496 PSVETSMIPI
+496 PSEETSMIPI

-535 KGQAVDLAKLQ
+535 KGQAVALC
-546 ENKNLSANPQNLE
+546 
-559 SNRQHLYDND
+559 ND
-569 ESKTSKNEESM
+569 EPKKSRNEESM

-610 PLSDFFVFLSG
+610 PLSDLFVFLSG

-628 LSGYIISRR
+628 LSGYIISHR

>member
-1 MLKGHRLDNDKIGYM
+1 M

-27 YHFTWKKYHF
+27 YH
-37 TWKKYHR
+37 R
-44 WFGLVLSVFM
+44 WLGLVLSVFM

-73 EVSRRWLPA
+73 EVSRKWLPA

-99 KNQKTASDSTEQ
+99 KKSAAH
-111 SLAVE
+111 SL
-116 KNPSIHANSSESPDS
+116 SSENCDS

-143 DSRLSTWQDFNRGLP
+143 DSRLSTWQDFNAGLP
-158 ASIDERNVRHIV
+158 ESIDERNVRHVV
-170 KAKDGS
+170 KAKNGS

-211 LGKDSM
+211 LAKDSM
-217 TVVALTRSYV
+217 TVVALTRSRVFTIVPFVQYGEIV
-227 YKISIFDSCRLQ
+227 KI
-239 GKPAMAKFHVG
+239 GKSSSETYRVESKIIPAPKK
-250 PATVVPPPSE
+250 
-260 DYEPKT
+260 YEPKT

-310 YGIRRVKKLA
+310 YGIRRAKKLA

-370 NKLPQAVGEDGN
+370 SKLPQTLGEDGN
-382 VWQDKLRAIRWDATQ
+382 VWQDKLRAIRWDAVQ
-397 GDWLVSTSD
+397 GDWLVSTSE
-406 GFLRVDED
+406 GFLRVDEG
-414 FSQAPKMLA
+414 FSQAPKMLPD
-423 TDECPKLSPMG
+423 DECPKLSLMG
-434 VTVFE
+434 VTVWE

-456 WNPVKSAANRTSAVD
+456 WNPVNH
-471 PLLALSLKDSA
+471 SL
-482 NHPSSQILDYFTGK
+482 NQILDYFTGK
-496 PSVETSMIPI
+496 PSEETSMIPI

-535 KGQAVDLAKLQ
+535 KGQAVALC
-546 ENKNLSANPQNLE
+546 
-559 SNRQHLYDND
+559 ND
-569 ESKTSKNEESM
+569 EPKTSRNEESM

-610 PLSDFFVFLSG
+610 PLSDLFVFLSG

-628 LSGYIISRR
+628 LSGYIISHR

>member
-1 MLKGHRLDNDKIGYM
+1 MGIVKIREMMYLCNPKMNVM

-27 YHFTWKKYHF
+27 YH
-37 TWKKYHR
+37 R
-44 WFGLVLSVFM
+44 WLGLVLSVFM

-73 EVSRRWLPA
+73 EVSRKWLPA
-82 SYHIKNFNNGVV
+82 SYYIKNFNNGVV

-99 KNQKTASDSTEQ
+99 KKSAAH
-111 SLAVE
+111 SL
-116 KNPSIHANSSESPDS
+116 SSENCDS

-143 DSRLSTWQDFNRGLP
+143 DSRLSTWQDFNAGLP
-158 ASIDERNVRHIV
+158 ESIDERNVRHVV

-211 LGKDSM
+211 LAKDSM
-217 TVVALTRSYV
+217 TVVALTRSRVFTIVPFVQYGEIV
-227 YKISIFDSCRLQ
+227 KI
-239 GKPAMAKFHVG
+239 GKSSSETYRVESKIIPAPKK
-250 PATVVPPPSE
+250 
-260 DYEPKT
+260 YEPKT

-310 YGIRRVKKLA
+310 YDIRRAKKLA

-370 NKLPQAVGEDGN
+370 SKLPQAVGEDGN
-382 VWQDKLRAIRWDATQ
+382 VWQDKLRAIRWDAVQ
-397 GDWLVSTSD
+397 GDWLVSTSE

-414 FSQAPKMLA
+414 FSQAPKMLPD
-423 TDECPKLSPMG
+423 DECPKLSPMG
-434 VTVFE
+434 VTVWE
-439 SDGKGGW
+439 SGGKGGW

-456 WNPVKSAANRTSAVD
+456 WNPVNH
-471 PLLALSLKDSA
+471 SL
-482 NHPSSQILDYFTGK
+482 NQILDYFTGK
-496 PSVETSMIPI
+496 PSEETSMIPI

-535 KGQAVDLAKLQ
+535 KGQAVALC
-546 ENKNLSANPQNLE
+546 
-559 SNRQHLYDND
+559 ND
-569 ESKTSKNEESM
+569 EPKTSRNEESM

-610 PLSDFFVFLSG
+610 PLSDLFVFLYG
-621 LLITLVL
+621 LLITLVF
-628 LSGYIISRR
+628 LSGYIISHR
-637 RRKKAQAR
+637 RRKKAQER
-645 LK
+645 KHMSFMIHKRES

>member
-1 MLKGHRLDNDKIGYM
+1 MGIVKIREMMYLCNPKMNVM

-27 YHFTWKKYHF
+27 YH
-37 TWKKYHR
+37 R
-44 WFGLVLSVFM
+44 WLGLVLSVFM

-73 EVSRRWLPA
+73 EVSRKWLPA
-82 SYHIKNFNNGVV
+82 SYHVKNFNNGVV

-116 KNPSIHANSSESPDS
+116 KNPSVHANSSESPDS
-131 VLAYGCAGVFLT
+131 VLVYGCAGVFLT
-143 DSRLSTWQDFNRGLP
+143 DSRLSTWQDFNAGLP
-158 ASIDERNVRHIV
+158 ESIDERNVRHVV

-211 LGKDSM
+211 LAKESM
-217 TVVALTRSYV
+217 TVVALTRSRVFTIVPFVQYGEIV
-227 YKISIFDSCRLQ
+227 KI
-239 GKPAMAKFHVG
+239 GKSSSETYRVESKIIPAPKK
-250 PATVVPPPSE
+250 
-260 DYEPKT
+260 YEPKT

-310 YGIRRVKKLA
+310 YGIRRAKKLA

-370 NKLPQAVGEDGN
+370 SKLPQAVGEDGN
-382 VWQDKLRAIRWDATQ
+382 VWQDKLRAIRWDAVQ
-397 GDWLVSTSD
+397 GDWLVSTSE

-414 FSQAPKMLA
+414 FSQAPKMLPD
-423 TDECPKLSPMG
+423 DECPKLSPMG
-434 VTVFE
+434 VTVWE

-456 WNPVKSAANRTSAVD
+456 WNPVNH
-471 PLLALSLKDSA
+471 SL
-482 NHPSSQILDYFTGK
+482 NQILDYFTGK
-496 PSVETSMIPI
+496 PSEETSMIPI

-535 KGQAVDLAKLQ
+535 KGQAVALC
-546 ENKNLSANPQNLE
+546 
-559 SNRQHLYDND
+559 ND
-569 ESKTSKNEESM
+569 EPKTSRNEESM

-610 PLSDFFVFLSG
+610 PLSDLFVFLSG

-628 LSGYIISRR
+628 LSGYIISHR

>member
-1 MLKGHRLDNDKIGYM
+1 MGIVKIREMMYLCNPKMNVM
-16 ARLKYNFTWKK
+16 ARLKYN
-27 YHFTWKKYHF
+27 F

-65 HREVFSGC
+65 HREAFSGC
-73 EVSRRWLPA
+73 EVSRKWLPA

-99 KNQKTASDSTEQ
+99 KKSGSLAISEGFSDSI
-111 SLAVE
+111 LV
-116 KNPSIHANSSESPDS
+116 
-131 VLAYGCAGVFLT
+131 YGCAGVFLT
-143 DSRLSTWQDFNRGLP
+143 DYQLSTWQDFNAGLP
-158 ASIDERNVRHIV
+158 KSIDERNVRHLV
-170 KAKDGS
+170 QARDGS

-190 NSHRWKK
+190 NAQQWKK

-211 LGKDSM
+211 LGKNSIQ
-217 TVVALTRSYV
+217 VVALTRSRIFEITPIASNIDVSESPSSLASSAKGGVSEKSPDIFEKKSGGFSEKVGTFLGKYRV
-227 YKISIFDSCRLQ
+227 EAKII
-239 GKPAMAKFHVG
+239 PAPKN
-250 PATVVPPPSE
+250 
-260 DYEPKT
+260 YEPKT

-310 YGIRRVKKLA
+310 YGIRRAKKLA
-320 AKARMKRL
+320 AKARMTRL

-370 NKLPQAVGEDGN
+370 SKLPQAVGEDGN
-382 VWQDKLRAIRWDATQ
+382 VWQDKLRAIRWDAVQ
-397 GDWLVSTSD
+397 GDWLVSTSE

-414 FSQAPKMLA
+414 FSQAPKMLPD
-423 TDECPKLSPMG
+423 DECPKLSPMG
-434 VTVFE
+434 VTVWE

-456 WNPVKSAANRTSAVD
+456 WNPVNH
-471 PLLALSLKDSA
+471 SL
-482 NHPSSQILDYFTGK
+482 NQILDYFTGK
-496 PSVETSMIPI
+496 PSEETSMIPI

-535 KGQAVDLAKLQ
+535 KGQAVALC
-546 ENKNLSANPQNLE
+546 
-559 SNRQHLYDND
+559 ND
-569 ESKTSKNEESM
+569 EPKTSRNEESM

-610 PLSDFFVFLSG
+610 PLSDLFVFLSG

-628 LSGYIISRR
+628 LSGYIISHR

>member
-1 MLKGHRLDNDKIGYM
+1 M

-27 YHFTWKKYHF
+27 YH
-37 TWKKYHR
+37 R
-44 WFGLVLSVFM
+44 WLGLVLSVFM

-65 HREVFSGC
+65 HREAFSGC
-73 EVSRRWLPA
+73 EVSRKWLPA

-99 KNQKTASDSTEQ
+99 KNSGSLAISEGFSDSI
-111 SLAVE
+111 LV
-116 KNPSIHANSSESPDS
+116 
-131 VLAYGCAGVFLT
+131 YGCAGVFLT
-143 DSRLSTWQDFNRGLP
+143 DYQLSTWQDFNAGLP
-158 ASIDERNVRHIV
+158 KSIDERNVRHVV

-211 LGKDSM
+211 LGKNSIQ
-217 TVVALTRSYV
+217 VVALTRSRIFEITPIASNIDVSESPSSLASSAKGGVSEKSPDIFEKKSGGFSEKVGTFLGKYRV
-227 YKISIFDSCRLQ
+227 EAKII
-239 GKPAMAKFHVG
+239 PAPKN
-250 PATVVPPPSE
+250 
-260 DYEPKT
+260 YEPKT

-310 YGIRRVKKLA
+310 YGIRRAKKLA

-370 NKLPQAVGEDGN
+370 SKLPQAVGEDGN
-382 VWQDKLRAIRWDATQ
+382 VWQDKLRAIRWDAVQ
-397 GDWLVSTSD
+397 GDWLVSTSE

-414 FSQAPKMLA
+414 FSQAPKMLPD
-423 TDECPKLSPMG
+423 DECPKLSPMG
-434 VTVFE
+434 VTVWE

-456 WNPVKSAANRTSAVD
+456 WNPVNH
-471 PLLALSLKDSA
+471 SL
-482 NHPSSQILDYFTGK
+482 NQILDYFTGK
-496 PSVETSMIPI
+496 PSEETSMIPI

-535 KGQAVDLAKLQ
+535 KGQAVALC
-546 ENKNLSANPQNLE
+546 
-559 SNRQHLYDND
+559 ND
-569 ESKTSKNEESM
+569 EPKTSRNEESM

-610 PLSDFFVFLSG
+610 PLSDLFVFLSG

-628 LSGYIISRR
+628 LSGYIISHR

>member
-1 MLKGHRLDNDKIGYM
+1 MGIVKIREMMYLCNPKMNVM

-27 YHFTWKKYHF
+27 YH
-37 TWKKYHR
+37 R
-44 WFGLVLSVFM
+44 WLGLVLSVFM

-73 EVSRRWLPA
+73 EVSRKWLPA
-82 SYHIKNFNNGVV
+82 SYYIKNFNNGVV
-94 KGTVV
+94 KGTVM
-99 KNQKTASDSTEQ
+99 KKSAAH
-111 SLAVE
+111 SL
-116 KNPSIHANSSESPDS
+116 SSENCDS

-143 DSRLSTWQDFNRGLP
+143 DSRLSTWQDFNAGLP
-158 ASIDERNVRHIV
+158 ESIDERNVRHVV

-211 LGKDSM
+211 LAKDSM
-217 TVVALTRSYV
+217 TVVALTRSRVFTIVPFVQYGEIV
-227 YKISIFDSCRLQ
+227 KI
-239 GKPAMAKFHVG
+239 GKSSSETYRVESKIIPAPKK
-250 PATVVPPPSE
+250 
-260 DYEPKT
+260 YEPKT

-310 YGIRRVKKLA
+310 YGIRRAKKLA

-370 NKLPQAVGEDGN
+370 SKLPQAVGEDGN
-382 VWQDKLRAIRWDATQ
+382 VWQDKLRAIRWDAVQ
-397 GDWLVSTSD
+397 GDWLVSTSE

-414 FSQAPKMLA
+414 FSQAPKMLPD
-423 TDECPKLSPMG
+423 DECPKLSPMG

-456 WNPVKSAANRTSAVD
+456 WNPVNH
-471 PLLALSLKDSA
+471 SL
-482 NHPSSQILDYFTGK
+482 NQILDYFTGK
-496 PSVETSMIPI
+496 PSEETSMIPI

-535 KGQAVDLAKLQ
+535 KGQAVALC
-546 ENKNLSANPQNLE
+546 
-559 SNRQHLYDND
+559 ND
-569 ESKTSKNEESM
+569 EPKTSRNEESM

-610 PLSDFFVFLSG
+610 PLSDLFVFLSG

-628 LSGYIISRR
+628 LSGYIISHR

>member
-1 MLKGHRLDNDKIGYM
+1 M

-27 YHFTWKKYHF
+27 YH
-37 TWKKYHR
+37 R
-44 WFGLVLSVFM
+44 WLGLVLSVFM

-73 EVSRRWLPA
+73 EVSRKWLPA

-99 KNQKTASDSTEQ
+99 KRSAAH
-111 SLAVE
+111 SL
-116 KNPSIHANSSESPDS
+116 SSENCDS

-143 DSRLSTWQDFNRGLP
+143 DSRLSTWQDFNAGLP
-158 ASIDERNVRHIV
+158 ESIDERNVRHVV

-211 LGKDSM
+211 LAKDSM
-217 TVVALTRSYV
+217 TVVALTRSRVFTIVPFVQYGEIV
-227 YKISIFDSCRLQ
+227 KI
-239 GKPAMAKFHVG
+239 GKSSSETYRVESKIIPAPKKC
-250 PATVVPPPSE
+250 
-260 DYEPKT
+260 EPKT

-310 YGIRRVKKLA
+310 YGIRRAKKLA

-370 NKLPQAVGEDGN
+370 SKLPQAVGEDGN
-382 VWQDKLRAIRWDATQ
+382 VWQDKLRAIRWDAVQ
-397 GDWLVSTSD
+397 GDWLVSTSE

-414 FSQAPKMLA
+414 FSQAPKMLPD
-423 TDECPKLSPMG
+423 DECPKLSPMG
-434 VTVFE
+434 VTVWE

-456 WNPVKSAANRTSAVD
+456 WNPVNH
-471 PLLALSLKDSA
+471 SL
-482 NHPSSQILDYFTGK
+482 NQILDYFTGK
-496 PSVETSMIPI
+496 PSEETSMIPI

-535 KGQAVDLAKLQ
+535 KGQAVALC
-546 ENKNLSANPQNLE
+546 
-559 SNRQHLYDND
+559 ND
-569 ESKTSKNEESM
+569 EPKTSRNEESM

-610 PLSDFFVFLSG
+610 PLSDLFVFLSG
-621 LLITLVL
+621 LLITLVF
-628 LSGYIISRR
+628 LSGYIISHR

>member
-1 MLKGHRLDNDKIGYM
+1 MGIVKIREMMYLCNPKMNVM

-27 YHFTWKKYHF
+27 YH
-37 TWKKYHR
+37 R
-44 WFGLVLSVFM
+44 WLGLVLSVFM

-73 EVSRRWLPA
+73 EVSRKWFPA

-94 KGTVV
+94 KETVV
-99 KNQKTASDSTEQ
+99 KKSAAH
-111 SLAVE
+111 SL
-116 KNPSIHANSSESPDS
+116 SSENCDS

-143 DSRLSTWQDFNRGLP
+143 DSRLSTWQDFNAGLP
-158 ASIDERNVRHIV
+158 ESIDERNVRHVV

-211 LGKDSM
+211 LAKDSM
-217 TVVALTRSYV
+217 TVVALTRSRVFTIVPFVQYGEIG
-227 YKISIFDSCRLQ
+227 KI
-239 GKPAMAKFHVG
+239 GKSSSETYRVESKIIPAPKN
-250 PATVVPPPSE
+250 
-260 DYEPKT
+260 YEPKT

-310 YGIRRVKKLA
+310 YGIRRAKKLA

-370 NKLPQAVGEDGN
+370 SKLPQAVGEDGN
-382 VWQDKLRAIRWDATQ
+382 VWQDKLRAIRWDAVQ
-397 GDWLVSTSD
+397 GDWLVSTSE

-414 FSQAPKMLA
+414 FSQAPKMLPD
-423 TDECPKLSPMG
+423 DECPKLSPMG
-434 VTVFE
+434 VTVWE

-456 WNPVKSAANRTSAVD
+456 WNPVNH
-471 PLLALSLKDSA
+471 SL
-482 NHPSSQILDYFTGK
+482 NQILDYFTGK
-496 PSVETSMIPI
+496 PSEETSMIPI

-535 KGQAVDLAKLQ
+535 KGQAVALC
-546 ENKNLSANPQNLE
+546 
-559 SNRQHLYDND
+559 ND
-569 ESKTSKNEESM
+569 EPKTSRNEESM

-610 PLSDFFVFLSG
+610 PLSDLFVFLSG

-628 LSGYIISRR
+628 LSGYIISHR

>member
-1 MLKGHRLDNDKIGYM
+1 MGIVKIREMMYLCNPKMNVM
-16 ARLKYNFTWKK
+16 ARLKYN
-27 YHFTWKKYHF
+27 F

-73 EVSRRWLPA
+73 EVSRKWLPA
-82 SYHIKNFNNGVV
+82 SYYIKNFNNGVV

-99 KNQKTASDSTEQ
+99 KKSAAH
-111 SLAVE
+111 SL
-116 KNPSIHANSSESPDS
+116 SSENCDS

-143 DSRLSTWQDFNRGLP
+143 DSRLSTWQDFNAGLP
-158 ASIDERNVRHIV
+158 ESIDERNVRHVV

-211 LGKDSM
+211 LAKDSM
-217 TVVALTRSYV
+217 TVVALTRSRVFTIVPFVQYGEIV
-227 YKISIFDSCRLQ
+227 KI
-239 GKPAMAKFHVG
+239 GKSSSETYRVESKIIPAPKK
-250 PATVVPPPSE
+250 
-260 DYEPKT
+260 YEPKT

-310 YGIRRVKKLA
+310 YGIRRAKKLA

-370 NKLPQAVGEDGN
+370 SKLPQAVGEDGN
-382 VWQDKLRAIRWDATQ
+382 VWQDKLRAIRWDAVQ
-397 GDWLVSTSD
+397 GDWLVSTSE

-414 FSQAPKMLA
+414 FSQAPKMLPD
-423 TDECPKLSPMG
+423 DECPKLSPMG
-434 VTVFE
+434 VTVWE

-456 WNPVKSAANRTSAVD
+456 WNPVNH
-471 PLLALSLKDSA
+471 SL
-482 NHPSSQILDYFTGK
+482 NQILDYFTGK
-496 PSVETSMIPI
+496 PSEETSMIPI

-535 KGQAVDLAKLQ
+535 KGQAVAQ
-546 ENKNLSANPQNLE
+546 C
-559 SNRQHLYDND
+559 ND
-569 ESKTSKNEESM
+569 EPKKSRNEESM

-610 PLSDFFVFLSG
+610 PLSDLFVFLSG

-628 LSGYIISRR
+628 LSGYIISHR

>member
-1 MLKGHRLDNDKIGYM
+1 MNVM

-27 YHFTWKKYHF
+27 YH
-37 TWKKYHR
+37 R
-44 WFGLVLSVFM
+44 WLGLVLSVFM

-73 EVSRRWLPA
+73 EVSRKWLPA
-82 SYHIKNFNNGVV
+82 SYYIKNFNNGVV
-94 KGTVV
+94 KGTLV
-99 KNQKTASDSTEQ
+99 KKSAAH
-111 SLAVE
+111 SL
-116 KNPSIHANSSESPDS
+116 SSENCDS
-131 VLAYGCAGVFLT
+131 VLVYGCAGVFLT
-143 DSRLSTWQDFNRGLP
+143 DSRLSTWQDFNAGLP
-158 ASIDERNVRHIV
+158 ESIDERNVRHVV

-176 LWCAALRDVYRYDE
+176 LWCAAALRDVYRYDE

-211 LGKDSM
+211 LAKDSM
-217 TVVALTRSYV
+217 TVVALTRSRVFTIVPFVQYGEIV
-227 YKISIFDSCRLQ
+227 KI
-239 GKPAMAKFHVG
+239 GKSSSETYRVESKIIPAPKK
-250 PATVVPPPSE
+250 
-260 DYEPKT
+260 YEPKT

-310 YGIRRVKKLA
+310 YGIRRAKKLA

-370 NKLPQAVGEDGN
+370 SKLPQAVGEDGN
-382 VWQDKLRAIRWDATQ
+382 VWQDKLRAIRWDAVQ
-397 GDWLVSTSD
+397 GDWLVSTSE

-414 FSQAPKMLA
+414 FSQAPKMLPD
-423 TDECPKLSPMG
+423 DECPKLSPMG
-434 VTVFE
+434 VTVWE

-456 WNPVKSAANRTSAVD
+456 WNPVNH
-471 PLLALSLKDSA
+471 SL
-482 NHPSSQILDYFTGK
+482 NQILDYFTGK
-496 PSVETSMIPI
+496 PSEETSMIPI

-535 KGQAVDLAKLQ
+535 KGQAVALC
-546 ENKNLSANPQNLE
+546 
-559 SNRQHLYDND
+559 ND
-569 ESKTSKNEESM
+569 EPKTSRNEESM

-610 PLSDFFVFLSG
+610 PLSDLFVFLSG

-628 LSGYIISRR
+628 LSGYIISHR

>member
-1 MLKGHRLDNDKIGYM
+1 MGIVKIREMMYLCNPKMNVM

-27 YHFTWKKYHF
+27 YH
-37 TWKKYHR
+37 R
-44 WFGLVLSVFM
+44 WLGLVLSVFM

-73 EVSRRWLPA
+73 EVSRKWLPA

-99 KNQKTASDSTEQ
+99 KKSAAH
-111 SLAVE
+111 SL
-116 KNPSIHANSSESPDS
+116 SSENCDS

-143 DSRLSTWQDFNRGLP
+143 DSRLSTWQDFNAGLP
-158 ASIDERNVRHIV
+158 ESIDERNVRHVV

-211 LGKDSM
+211 LAKDSM
-217 TVVALTRSYV
+217 TVVALTRSRVFTIVPFVQYGEIV
-227 YKISIFDSCRLQ
+227 KI
-239 GKPAMAKFHVG
+239 GKSSSETYRVESKIIPAPKK
-250 PATVVPPPSE
+250 
-260 DYEPKT
+260 YEPKT

-276 SGEFFGLP
+276 SGELFGLP

-310 YGIRRVKKLA
+310 YGIRRAKKLA

-370 NKLPQAVGEDGN
+370 SKLPQTVGEDGN
-382 VWQDKLRAIRWDATQ
+382 VWQDKLRAIRWDAVQ
-397 GDWLVSTSD
+397 GDWLVSTSE

-414 FSQAPKMLA
+414 FSQAPKMLPD
-423 TDECPKLSPMG
+423 DECPKLSPMG
-434 VTVFE
+434 VTVWE

-456 WNPVKSAANRTSAVD
+456 WNPVNH
-471 PLLALSLKDSA
+471 SL
-482 NHPSSQILDYFTGK
+482 NQILDYFTGK
-496 PSVETSMIPI
+496 PSEETSMIPI
-506 SDNLVCGYSEDFL
+506 SDNPVCGYSEDFL

-535 KGQAVDLAKLQ
+535 KGQAVALC
-546 ENKNLSANPQNLE
+546 
-559 SNRQHLYDND
+559 ND
-569 ESKTSKNEESM
+569 EPKTSRNEESM

-610 PLSDFFVFLSG
+610 PLSDLFVFLSG

-628 LSGYIISRR
+628 LSGYIISHR

>member
-1 MLKGHRLDNDKIGYM
+1 MGIVKIREMMYLCNPKMNVM

-27 YHFTWKKYHF
+27 YH
-37 TWKKYHR
+37 R
-44 WFGLVLSVFM
+44 WLGLVLSVFM

-73 EVSRRWLPA
+73 EVSRKWLPA

-99 KNQKTASDSTEQ
+99 KKSAAH
-111 SLAVE
+111 SL
-116 KNPSIHANSSESPDS
+116 SSENCDS

-143 DSRLSTWQDFNRGLP
+143 DSRLSTWQDFNAGLP
-158 ASIDERNVRHIV
+158 ESIDERNVRHVV

-211 LGKDSM
+211 LAKDSM
-217 TVVALTRSYV
+217 TVVALTRSRLFTIVPFVQYGEIV
-227 YKISIFDSCRLQ
+227 KI
-239 GKPAMAKFHVG
+239 GKSSSETYRVESKIIPAPKK
-250 PATVVPPPSE
+250 
-260 DYEPKT
+260 YEPKT

-310 YGIRRVKKLA
+310 YGIRRAKKLA

-370 NKLPQAVGEDGN
+370 SKLPQAVGEDGN
-382 VWQDKLRAIRWDATQ
+382 VWQDKLRAIRWDAVQ
-397 GDWLVSTSD
+397 GDWLVSTSE

-414 FSQAPKMLA
+414 FSQAPKMLPD
-423 TDECPKLSPMG
+423 DECPKLSPMG
-434 VTVFE
+434 VTVWE

-456 WNPVKSAANRTSAVD
+456 WNPVNH
-471 PLLALSLKDSA
+471 SL
-482 NHPSSQILDYFTGK
+482 NQILDYFTGK
-496 PSVETSMIPI
+496 PSEETSMIPI

-535 KGQAVDLAKLQ
+535 KGQAVALC
-546 ENKNLSANPQNLE
+546 
-559 SNRQHLYDND
+559 ND
-569 ESKTSKNEESM
+569 EPKTSRNEESM

-610 PLSDFFVFLSG
+610 PLSDLFVFLSG

-628 LSGYIISRR
+628 LSGYIISHR

>member
-1 MLKGHRLDNDKIGYM
+1 MNVM

-27 YHFTWKKYHF
+27 YH
-37 TWKKYHR
+37 R
-44 WFGLVLSVFM
+44 WLGLVLSVFM

-73 EVSRRWLPA
+73 EVSRKWLPA
-82 SYHIKNFNNGVV
+82 SYYIKNFNNGVV

-99 KNQKTASDSTEQ
+99 KKSAAH
-111 SLAVE
+111 SL
-116 KNPSIHANSSESPDS
+116 SSENCDS
-131 VLAYGCAGVFLT
+131 VLVYGCAGVFLT
-143 DSRLSTWQDFNRGLP
+143 DSRLSTWQDFNAGLP
-158 ASIDERNVRHIV
+158 ESIDERNVRHVV
-170 KAKDGS
+170 KAKEGS

-211 LGKDSM
+211 LAKDSM
-217 TVVALTRSYV
+217 TVVALTRSRVFTIVPFVQYGEIV
-227 YKISIFDSCRLQ
+227 KI
-239 GKPAMAKFHVG
+239 GKSSSETYRVESKIIPAPKK
-250 PATVVPPPSE
+250 
-260 DYEPKT
+260 YEPKT

-310 YGIRRVKKLA
+310 YGIRRAKKLA

-370 NKLPQAVGEDGN
+370 SKLPQAVGEDGN
-382 VWQDKLRAIRWDATQ
+382 VWQDKLRAIRWDAVQ
-397 GDWLVSTSD
+397 GDWLVSTSE

-414 FSQAPKMLA
+414 FSQAPKMLPD
-423 TDECPKLSPMG
+423 DECPKLSPMG

-456 WNPVKSAANRTSAVD
+456 WNPVNH
-471 PLLALSLKDSA
+471 SL
-482 NHPSSQILDYFTGK
+482 NQILDYFTGK
-496 PSVETSMIPI
+496 PSEETSMIPI

-535 KGQAVDLAKLQ
+535 KGQAVALC
-546 ENKNLSANPQNLE
+546 
-559 SNRQHLYDND
+559 ND
-569 ESKTSKNEESM
+569 EPKTSRNEESM

-610 PLSDFFVFLSG
+610 PLSDLFVFLSG
-621 LLITLVL
+621 LLITLVF
-628 LSGYIISRR
+628 LSGYIISHR

>member
-1 MLKGHRLDNDKIGYM
+1 MGIVKIREMMYLCNPKMNVM

-27 YHFTWKKYHF
+27 YH
-37 TWKKYHR
+37 R
-44 WFGLVLSVFM
+44 WLGLVLSVFM

-65 HREVFSGC
+65 HREAFSGC
-73 EVSRRWLPA
+73 EVSRKWLPA

-99 KNQKTASDSTEQ
+99 KKSAAH
-111 SLAVE
+111 SL
-116 KNPSIHANSSESPDS
+116 SSENCDS

-143 DSRLSTWQDFNRGLP
+143 DSRLSTWQDFNAGLP
-158 ASIDERNVRHIV
+158 ESIDERNVRHVV

-197 VELPGNEE
+197 VELPGNEK

-211 LGKDSM
+211 LAKDSM
-217 TVVALTRSYV
+217 TVVALTRSRLFTIVPFVQYGEIV
-227 YKISIFDSCRLQ
+227 KI
-239 GKPAMAKFHVG
+239 GKSSSETYWVESKIIPAPKK
-250 PATVVPPPSE
+250 
-260 DYEPKT
+260 YEPKT

-310 YGIRRVKKLA
+310 YGIRRAKKLA

-370 NKLPQAVGEDGN
+370 SKLPQAVGEDGN
-382 VWQDKLRAIRWDATQ
+382 VWQDKLRAIRWDAVQ
-397 GDWLVSTSD
+397 GDWLVSTSE

-414 FSQAPKMLA
+414 FSQAPKMLPD
-423 TDECPKLSPMG
+423 DECPKLSPMG
-434 VTVFE
+434 VTVWE

-456 WNPVKSAANRTSAVD
+456 WNPV
-471 PLLALSLKDSA
+471 
-482 NHPSSQILDYFTGK
+482 NHKSQILDYFTNE
-496 PSVETSMIPI
+496 PCVETSMIPI
-506 SDNLVCGYSEDFL
+506 SDNLICGYSEDLFDRE
-519 GGKPLVFDF
+519 PMVFDF

-535 KGQAVDLAKLQ
+535 KGQVINIL
-546 ENKNLSANPQNLE
+546 
-559 SNRQHLYDND
+559 D
-569 ESKTSKNEESM
+569 EKDAM

-610 PLSDFFVFLSG
+610 PLSDLFVFLSG

-628 LSGYIISRR
+628 LSGYIISHR

>member
-1 MLKGHRLDNDKIGYM
+1 MGIVKIREMMYLCNPKMNVM
-16 ARLKYNFTWKK
+16 ARLKYN
-27 YHFTWKKYHF
+27 F

-73 EVSRRWLPA
+73 EVSRKWLPA
-82 SYHIKNFNNGVV
+82 SYHVKNFNNGVV

-116 KNPSIHANSSESPDS
+116 KNPSVHANSSESPDS
-131 VLAYGCAGVFLT
+131 VLVYGCAGVFLT
-143 DSRLSTWQDFNRGLP
+143 DSRLSTWQDFNAGLP
-158 ASIDERNVRHIV
+158 ESIDERNVRHVV

-211 LGKDSM
+211 LAKDSM
-217 TVVALTRSYV
+217 TVVALTRSRVFTIVPFVQYGEIV
-227 YKISIFDSCRLQ
+227 KI
-239 GKPAMAKFHVG
+239 GKSSSETYRVESKIIPAPKK
-250 PATVVPPPSE
+250 
-260 DYEPKT
+260 YEPKT

-310 YGIRRVKKLA
+310 YGIRRAKKLA

-370 NKLPQAVGEDGN
+370 SKLPQAVGEDGN
-382 VWQDKLRAIRWDATQ
+382 VWQDKLRAIRWDAVQ
-397 GDWLVSTSD
+397 GDWLVSTSE

-414 FSQAPKMLA
+414 FSQAPKMLPD
-423 TDECPKLSPMG
+423 DECPKLSPMG
-434 VTVFE
+434 VTVWE

-456 WNPVKSAANRTSAVD
+456 WNPVNH
-471 PLLALSLKDSA
+471 SL
-482 NHPSSQILDYFTGK
+482 NQILDYFTGK
-496 PSVETSMIPI
+496 PSEETSMIPI

-535 KGQAVDLAKLQ
+535 KGQAVALC
-546 ENKNLSANPQNLE
+546 
-559 SNRQHLYDND
+559 ND
-569 ESKTSKNEESM
+569 EPKTSRNEESM

-610 PLSDFFVFLSG
+610 PLSDLFVFLSG

-628 LSGYIISRR
+628 LSGYIISHR

-645 LK
+645 LR

>member
-1 MLKGHRLDNDKIGYM
+1 MGIVKIREMMYLCNPKMNVM
-16 ARLKYNFTWKK
+16 ARLKYN
-27 YHFTWKKYHF
+27 F

-65 HREVFSGC
+65 HREAFSGC
-73 EVSRRWLPA
+73 EVSRKWLPA

-99 KNQKTASDSTEQ
+99 KNSGSLAISEGFSDSI
-111 SLAVE
+111 LV
-116 KNPSIHANSSESPDS
+116 
-131 VLAYGCAGVFLT
+131 YGCAGVFLT
-143 DSRLSTWQDFNRGLP
+143 DYQLSTWQDFNAGLP
-158 ASIDERNVRHIV
+158 KSIDERNVRHLV
-170 KAKDGS
+170 QARDGS

-190 NSHRWKK
+190 NAQQWKK
-197 VELPGNEE
+197 VELSGDEE

-211 LGKDSM
+211 LAKDSM
-217 TVVALTRSYV
+217 TVVALTRSRVFTIVPFVQYGEIV
-227 YKISIFDSCRLQ
+227 KI
-239 GKPAMAKFHVG
+239 GKSSSETYRVESKIIPAPKN
-250 PATVVPPPSE
+250 
-260 DYEPKT
+260 YEPKT

-310 YGIRRVKKLA
+310 YGIRRAKKVKSEERRVKNSLA
-320 AKARMKRL
+320 AKNRMKRL
-328 GKQFAWNMKWHNK
+328 GKLFAWNMKWHNK

-370 NKLPQAVGEDGN
+370 SKLPQAVGEDGN
-382 VWQDKLRAIRWDATQ
+382 VWQDKLRAIRWDAVQ
-397 GDWLVSTSD
+397 GDWLVSTSE

-414 FSQAPKMLA
+414 FSQAPKMLPD
-423 TDECPKLSPMG
+423 DECPKLSPMG
-434 VTVFE
+434 VTVWE

-456 WNPVKSAANRTSAVD
+456 WNPV
-471 PLLALSLKDSA
+471 
-482 NHPSSQILDYFTGK
+482 NHKSQILDYFTNE
-496 PSVETSMIPI
+496 PCVETSMIPI
-506 SDNLVCGYSEDFL
+506 SDNLICGYSEDLFDRE
-519 GGKPLVFDF
+519 PMVFDF

-535 KGQAVDLAKLQ
+535 KGQVINIL
-546 ENKNLSANPQNLE
+546 
-559 SNRQHLYDND
+559 D
-569 ESKTSKNEESM
+569 EKDAM

-610 PLSDFFVFLSG
+610 PLSDLFVFLSG

-628 LSGYIISRR
+628 LSGYIISHLG
-637 RRKKAQAR
+637 RKKAQAR

>member
-1 MLKGHRLDNDKIGYM
+1 MGIVKIREMMYLCSPKMNVM

-27 YHFTWKKYHF
+27 YH
-37 TWKKYHR
+37 R
-44 WFGLVLSVFM
+44 WLGLVLSVFM

-73 EVSRRWLPA
+73 EVSRKWLPA
-82 SYHIKNFNNGVV
+82 SYHVKNFNNGVV

-99 KNQKTASDSTEQ
+99 KKSAAH
-111 SLAVE
+111 SL
-116 KNPSIHANSSESPDS
+116 SSENCDS

-143 DSRLSTWQDFNRGLP
+143 DSRLSTWQDFNAGLP
-158 ASIDERNVRHIV
+158 ESIDERNVRHVV

-211 LGKDSM
+211 LAKDSM
-217 TVVALTRSYV
+217 TVVALTRSRVFTIVPFVQYGEIV
-227 YKISIFDSCRLQ
+227 KI
-239 GKPAMAKFHVG
+239 GKSSSETYRVESKIIPAPKK
-250 PATVVPPPSE
+250 
-260 DYEPKT
+260 YEPKT

-310 YGIRRVKKLA
+310 YGIRRAKKLA

-370 NKLPQAVGEDGN
+370 SKLPQAVGEDGN
-382 VWQDKLRAIRWDATQ
+382 VWQDKLRAIRWDAVQ
-397 GDWLVSTSD
+397 GDWLVSTSE

-414 FSQAPKMLA
+414 FSQAPKMLPD
-423 TDECPKLSPMG
+423 DECPKLSPMG
-434 VTVFE
+434 VKVWE

-456 WNPVKSAANRTSAVD
+456 WNPVNH
-471 PLLALSLKDSA
+471 SL
-482 NHPSSQILDYFTGK
+482 NQILDYFTGK
-496 PSVETSMIPI
+496 PSEETSMIPI

-535 KGQAVDLAKLQ
+535 KGQAVALC
-546 ENKNLSANPQNLE
+546 
-559 SNRQHLYDND
+559 ND
-569 ESKTSKNEESM
+569 EPKTSRNEESM

-610 PLSDFFVFLSG
+610 PLSDLFVFLSG

-628 LSGYIISRR
+628 LSGYIISHR

-645 LK
+645 LR